1 MPILYLINAEEFF
14 LAPVVQSDEVR
25 IVRYVQPLTPEQHQL
40 LETTMKDDLS
50 FRARSRA
57 HGLLL
62 RAHGTT
68 IKDIAKTYQVHRVT
82 VSAWI
87 KHWEPHGAQSLHDK
101 PRSGRP
107 RTLCPEERDIVL
119 HYLKEEPHALKRVG
133 QRFADKTN
141 KRLSLSSLKRLAKK
155 AHLRWKRVRKSLK
168 SLRDPDAFAEAKR
181 DLEALQHQEDQGQIA
196 LYYFD
201 ESGFAL
207 DPTIPYAWQEPNRT
221 IELPA
226 RQSGRLNVLGFMN
239 RQNDLHPFL
248 FEGSIHTGVVRA
260 CFDSFCQT
268 LTKKTVVVIDN
279 ASIHTSE
286 AFADRLPYWKKK
298 GLIIKYLPRYAP
310 ELNLIEILWRRIKYT
325 WLPFSAYECLN
336 ALSEALE
343 TILSRVGSEYQI
355 TFA

>member
-1 MPILYLINAEEFF
+1 MLEYLINVKPLFVVYF
-14 LAPVVQSDEVR
+14 LRPDEVR
-25 IVRYVQPLTPEQHQL
+25 IVRYVQPLTNEQRAL
-40 LETTMKDDLS
+40 LEKTMKEDPA

-57 HGLLL
+57 HSLLL
-62 RAHGTT
+62 SAAGTPIQT
-68 IKDIAKTYQVHRVT
+68 IANAYQVHRVT

-87 KHWEPHGAQSLHDK
+87 KKWEHHGVQSLHDQ

-107 RTLCPEERDIVL
+107 TKLTPDEQELAQQYI
-119 HYLKEEPHALKRVG
+119 KEEPRSLKGVVERL
-133 QRFADKTN
+133 AHTTE
-141 KRLSLSSLKRLAKK
+141 KRLSISTLKRLAKK
-155 AHLRWKRVRKSLK
+155 ARLRWKRVRKSLK
-168 SLRDPDAFAEAKR
+168 SLRDPIAFAKGKR
-181 DLEALQHQEDQGQIA
+181 ELEALQKQEDKGKID

-207 DPTIPYAWQEPNRT
+207 DPTIPYAWQEPKSV

-226 RQSGRLNVLGFMN
+226 RKYGRINVLGFMN
-239 RQNDLHPFL
+239 RQNDLHPFM
-248 FEGSIHTGVVRA
+248 FEGSIHTGVVIA
-260 CFDSFCQT
+260 CFDTFCQT

-286 AFADRLPYWKKK
+286 EFEDRLPYWKKK
-298 GLIIKYLPRYAP
+298 GLIIKYLPPYSP

-325 WLPFSAYECLN
+325 WLPFSAYACLN

-343 TILSRVGSEYQI
+343 TILSHVGSEYQI

>member
-1 MPILYLINAEEFF
+1 MPILYLINAEPFF
-14 LAPVVQSDEVR
+14 VAPFVHPDEGM
-25 IVRYVQPLTPEQHQL
+25 IVRYVQPLTQEQRQL
-40 LETTMKDDLS
+40 LETTMKDDPS

-57 HGLLL
+57 HSLLL
-62 RAHGTT
+62 SAHGTA
-68 IKDIAKTYQVHRVT
+68 IKAIAKTYQVHRVT

-87 KHWEPHGAQSLHDK
+87 KHWEQHGAQSLHDK

-107 RTLCPEERDIVL
+107 STLRPEERDLALQYI
-119 HYLKEEPHALKRVG
+119 KEEPQALKRVG
-133 QRFADKTN
+133 QRFADKTD
-141 KRLSLSSLKRLAKK
+141 KHLSLSSLKRLAKK
-155 AHLRWKRVRKSLK
+155 ARLRWKRVRKSLK
-168 SLRDPDAFAEAKR
+168 SLRDPDAFAQAKR
-181 DLEALQHQEDQGQIA
+181 ELEGLQHQEDQGQIA

-207 DPTIPYAWQEPNRT
+207 DPTIPYAWQEPKRV

-226 RQSGRLNVLGFMN
+226 RKSGRINVLGFMN

-248 FEGSIHTGVVRA
+248 FEGSIHTGVVIA
-260 CFDSFCQT
+260 CFDAFCQT

-286 AFADRLPYWKKK
+286 AFEDRLPYWKKK
-298 GLIIKYLPRYAP
+298 GLTIKYLPPYAP
-310 ELNLIEILWRRIKYT
+310 ELNLIAILWRRIKYT

-343 TILSRVGSEYQI
+343 TILSHVGSEYQI